1 MAPHDMRTTQL
12 TPQSEQQTSAD
23 QRRQRRSES
32 LFTRITGFGL
42 VRPSTNLHE
51 EEPQEQHLPDEAL
64 SAQPHLGISPADR
77 PALSSDQ
84 PEDLL
89 EIPAF
94 LRRQNNH

>member
-1 MAPHDMRTTQL
+1 MTQL
-12 TPQSEQQTSAD
+12 TQQSGQQQTEAE

-42 VRPSTNLHE
+42 IRPSTHMQE
-51 EEPQEQHLPDEAL
+51 EEPQETQLPDEAL
-64 SAQPHLGISPADR
+64 SSQQHLSIDPSDR
-77 PALSSDQ
+77 PALSSA